1 MSTVQFGRIT
11 EIITGDLKMSS
22 ESLEIEFEIPFD
34 DDPDPNV
41 SEILVY
47 NLSDTTLNKLKKGV
61 QVTMNAGYREDKG
74 VILSGFISKVAS
86 EKGGADRATKVSVID
101 SQPIDN
107 KKTLKKSFKKGIKGE
122 QLLKELSKV
131 LGLKIAVIKLPKNV
145 VYKKGFSVNGP
156 ILDAMKKIAKDC
168 EASFYISRSNVYVR
182 SIKEGD
188 NTQFILNSDTGLI
201 GSPEYFEEEK
211 DGKVV
216 KGYKVK
222 SLLQYRMN
230 TASIIELQSVF
241 VKGKY
246 RVRKGKHYRRGDAYY
261 TEVEVIA

>member
-1 MSTVQFGRIT
+1 MSTIQFGRVT
-11 EIITGDLKMSS
+11 EIIIGELKMSS
-22 ESLEIEFEIPFD
+22 QSLEIEFEIPFD
-34 DDPDPNV
+34 DDPDPNI
-41 SEILVY
+41 SEIVVY
-47 NLSDTTLNKLKKGV
+47 NLSDTTLSKLKKGV
-61 QVTMNAGYREDKG
+61 KVTMNAGYNDDKG
-74 VILSGFISKVAS
+74 VILSGYVSKVAS
-86 EKGGADRATKVSVID
+86 EKGGSDRATKISVID

-122 QLLKELSKV
+122 QILKELAKV
-131 LGLKIAVIKLPKNV
+131 LKLKIAVIKLPKNV
-145 VYKKGFSVNGP
+145 VYKKGFSVNGSVV
-156 ILDAMKKIAKDC
+156 DAMKKIAKDC
-168 EASFYISRSNVYVR
+168 EASFYISRSSVYIR

-188 NTQFILNSDTGLI
+188 NTKFILKSDTGLI

-211 DGKVV
+211 DGRVV

-241 VKGKY
+241 VKGKF

-261 TEVEVIA
+261 SEVEVIV